1 MRRPAAAVATC
12 RPARGLP
19 VSDTMA
25 TAGWRTMASPTAGP
39 PSTTLS
45 TPGGN
50 TSASS
55 SAIRTVEAGV
65 SSDGLSTTVLPAAMA
80 GAHFHTAIIRG

>member
-1 MRRPAAAVATC
+1 MSRSAAARATC
-12 RPARGLP
+12 RPALGLP

-25 TAGWRTMASPTAGP
+25 TAGWRTSASPVAAP
-39 PSTTLS
+39 PHTTLS
-45 TPGGN
+45 TPGGK

-65 SSDGLSTTVLPAAMA
+65 NSDGFNTTVLPAATA
-80 GAHFHTAIIRG
+80 GAHFHTAIING